1 MKWRQIMYDA
11 WRALF
16 RHRLRSFLS
25 SLGIVF
31 AVVAVVAMLSI
42 AEGAKREILDQIE
55 GLGTNSV
62 IVRSLQLTRTQEIAA
77 RKRLSHG
84 LVLSDANA
92 LKKTIHTVSCVA
104 PLKEVKASLSKSI
117 TQDPF
122 EILAITESYQEVK
135 GLAIKQ
141 GRFLCDTDI
150 VRKNLVCVLGE
161 EVSRLLGDSGHL
173 GETLRLE
180 DRTYRIVGILQ
191 KRQWMHSKL
200 PVLTV
205 RNFNRAIFIPIGT
218 EVTADIQDQTRFG
231 EISEIWIRVKRNEN
245 VQACAEAVRRILN
258 RKHGGVEDFQVIVPQ
273 ELMIQAQK
281 TQRIFN
287 IILGC
292 IAGISLLVGGIG
304 IMNTMLASV
313 AERTREI
320 GIRRAIGAAQKHIV
334 VQFLCEAIVL
344 TTTGGCVGIIMGAGS
359 AVIISKVAGWK
370 TMLTVWS
377 VILSIV
383 MAGSVGLVSGLYP
396 ALKAARL
403 EPVRA
408 LRHE

>member
-1 MKWRQIMYDA
+1 MKWDQIMRDA

-42 AEGAKREILDQIE
+42 AEGAKQEILEQIE
-55 GLGTNSV
+55 RLGTNSI
-62 IVRSLQLTRTQEIAA
+62 IVRSLQLTETQETAA
-77 RKRLSHG
+77 RRRLSRG

-92 LKKTIHTVSCVA
+92 LKKAIHTISSVA
-104 PLKEVKASLSKSI
+104 SVKEVKASLSISI
-117 TQDPF
+117 AQDPF
-122 EILAITESYQEVK
+122 EILAITESYQVAK
-135 GLAIKQ
+135 NLAVRQ
-141 GRFLCDTDI
+141 GRFVCDTDV

-173 GETLRLE
+173 GGALRLE

-191 KRQWMHSKL
+191 KRQWMRSKSPAL
-200 PVLTV
+200 AV
-205 RNFNRAIFIPIGT
+205 RNYNRAIFIPIGT
-218 EVTADIQDQTRFG
+218 EVTDIRGQNRFG
-231 EISEIWIRVKRNEN
+231 EISEIWLRVARNEN
-245 VQACAEAVRRILN
+245 IQASAEAVRRILN
-258 RKHGGVEDFQVIVPQ
+258 RMHGGVEDFQVIVPQ
-273 ELMIQAQK
+273 ELLIQAQK

-292 IAGISLLVGGIG
+292 IAGISLFVGGIG

-320 GIRRAIGAAQKHIV
+320 GIRRALGAGEKHIV
-334 VQFLCEAIVL
+334 LQFLCEAIVL
-344 TTTGGCVGIIMGAGS
+344 TTIGGCIGIILGAGS
-359 AVIISKVAGWK
+359 AIIISKVAGWK
-370 TMLTVWS
+370 TVLTVWS
-377 VILSIV
+377 LVVSIV
-383 MAGSVGLVSGLYP
+383 MAGGVGLVSGLYP
-396 ALKAARL
+396 AVKAARL

>member
-1 MKWRQIMYDA
+1 MKWDQIMRDA

-42 AEGAKREILDQIE
+42 AEGAKQEILEQIE
-55 GLGTNSV
+55 RLGTNSI
-62 IVRSLQLTRTQEIAA
+62 IVRSLQLTRTQETAA
-77 RKRLSHG
+77 RRRLSRG

-92 LKKTIHTVSCVA
+92 LKKAIHTISSVA
-104 PLKEVKASLSKSI
+104 SVKEVKASLSISI
-117 TQDPF
+117 AQDPF
-122 EILAITESYQEVK
+122 EILAITESYQVAK
-135 GLAIKQ
+135 NLAVRQ
-141 GRFLCDTDI
+141 GRFVCDTDV

-173 GETLRLE
+173 GGVLRLE

-191 KRQWMHSKL
+191 KRQWMSSKSPAL
-200 PVLTV
+200 AV
-205 RNFNRAIFIPIGT
+205 RNYNRAIFIPIGT
-218 EVTADIQDQTRFG
+218 EVMDIRGQSRFG
-231 EISEIWIRVKRNEN
+231 EISEIWLRVARNGN
-245 VQACAEAVRRILN
+245 VQASAEAVRRILN
-258 RKHGGVEDFQVIVPQ
+258 RMHGGVEDFQVIVPQ
-273 ELMIQAQK
+273 ELLIQAQK

-320 GIRRAIGAAQKHIV
+320 GIRRALGAGEKHIV
-334 VQFLCEAIVL
+334 LQFLCEAIVL
-344 TTTGGCVGIIMGAGS
+344 TTIGGCIGIILGAGS
-359 AVIISKVAGWK
+359 AIIISKIAGWK
-370 TMLTVWS
+370 TVLTVWS
-377 VILSIV
+377 LVVSIV
-383 MAGSVGLVSGLYP
+383 MAGGVGLVSGLYP
-396 ALKAARL
+396 AVKAARL

>member
-1 MKWRQIMYDA
+1 MKWDKILRDA

-42 AEGAKREILDQIE
+42 AEGAKQEILDQIDR
-55 GLGTNSV
+55 LGTNSV
-62 IVRSLQLTRTQEIAA
+62 IVRSLQLTKSQESAP
-77 RKRLSHG
+77 RRRLSHG
-84 LVLSDANA
+84 LTLSDANA
-92 LKKTIHTVSCVA
+92 LENAIYAISDVA
-104 PLKEVKASLSKSI
+104 PAKEIKASLPVSI
-117 TQDPF
+117 AKDPF
-122 EILAITESYQEVK
+122 EILAITKSYQVVK
-135 GLAIKQ
+135 NLAIKQ
-141 GRFLCDTDI
+141 GRFISNAD
-150 VRKNLVCVLGE
+150 VVQKNLVCVLGE

-173 GETLRLE
+173 GEALRLE
-180 DRTYRIVGILQ
+180 DRTYRIIGILH
-191 KRQWMHSKL
+191 KRQWKRSKSPAL
-200 PVLTV
+200 AV
-205 RNFNRAIFIPIGT
+205 RNYNRAIFIPIGT
-218 EVTADIQDQTRFG
+218 EVTDGLEQTSFG
-231 EISEIWIRVKRNEN
+231 EISEIWLRVGQNN
-245 VQACAEAVRRILN
+245 SVQACAEAVRRILN
-258 RKHGGVEDFQVIVPQ
+258 LRHGGVEDFQVVVPQ
-273 ELMIQAQK
+273 ELLNQAQK

-320 GIRRAIGAAQKHIV
+320 GIRRAIGAGQHHII
-334 VQFLCEAIVL
+334 VQFICEAIVL
-344 TTTGGCVGIIMGAGS
+344 TTIGGCLGIVLGAGS

-370 TMLTVWS
+370 TVLTVWS
-377 VILSIV
+377 IVTSIL
-383 MAGSVGLVSGLYP
+383 MAAGVGLASGLYP
-396 ALKAARL
+396 AIKAARL

>member
-1 MKWRQIMYDA
+1 MKWEKIMRDA

-42 AEGAKREILDQIE
+42 AEGAKQEILDQIE
-55 GLGTNSV
+55 RLGTNSV
-62 IVRSLQLTRTQEIAA
+62 IVRSLQLTIAQEASA
-77 RKRLSHG
+77 RRRLSHG

-92 LKKTIHTVSCVA
+92 LKKAIYTISSVA
-104 PLKEVKASLSKSI
+104 PVKEIKASLPISI
-117 TQDPF
+117 AQDPF
-122 EILAITESYQEVK
+122 EILAITESYQVAKNLAVK
-135 GLAIKQ
+135 E
-141 GRFLCDTDI
+141 GRFVCNTD
-150 VRKNLVCVLGE
+150 VARKNFVCILGE

-173 GETLRLE
+173 GGTLRLE

-191 KRQWMHSKL
+191 KRQWKRSKSPAL
-200 PVLTV
+200 AV
-205 RNFNRAIFIPIGT
+205 RNYNRAIFIPIGT
-218 EVTADIQDQTRFG
+218 EVTDIHGQNKFG
-231 EISEIWIRVKRNEN
+231 EISELWLRVARNGN
-245 VQACAEAVRRILN
+245 VQACAQAVRRILN
-258 RKHGGVEDFQVIVPQ
+258 RMHGGVEDFQVIVPQ
-273 ELMIQAQK
+273 ELLNQAQK

-320 GIRRAIGAAQKHIV
+320 GIRRAIGAGQKHIV

-344 TTTGGCVGIIMGAGS
+344 TTIGGCVGIILGAGS

-370 TMLTVWS
+370 TVLTVWS
-377 VILSIV
+377 VVVSIV
-383 MAGSVGLVSGLYP
+383 MAGGVGLVSGLYP
-396 ALKAARL
+396 AVKAARL

-408 LRHE
+408 LRYE

>member
-1 MKWRQIMYDA
+1 MKWDQIMRDA

-42 AEGAKREILDQIE
+42 AEGAKQEILEQIE
-55 GLGTNSV
+55 RLGTNSI
-62 IVRSLQLTRTQEIAA
+62 IVRSLQLTETQETAA
-77 RKRLSHG
+77 RRRLSRG

-92 LKKTIHTVSCVA
+92 LKKAIHTISSVA
-104 PLKEVKASLSKSI
+104 SVKEVKASLSISI
-117 TQDPF
+117 AQDPF
-122 EILAITESYQEVK
+122 EILAITESYQVAK
-135 GLAIKQ
+135 NLAVKQ
-141 GRFLCDTDI
+141 GRFVCNTDV

-173 GETLRLE
+173 GGVLRLE

-191 KRQWMHSKL
+191 KRQWMRSKSPAL
-200 PVLTV
+200 AV
-205 RNFNRAIFIPIGT
+205 RNYNRAIFIPIGT
-218 EVTADIQDQTRFG
+218 EVMDIRGQSRFG
-231 EISEIWIRVKRNEN
+231 EISEIWLRVARNGN
-245 VQACAEAVRRILN
+245 VQASAEAVRRILN
-258 RKHGGVEDFQVIVPQ
+258 RMHGGVEDFQVIVPQ
-273 ELMIQAQK
+273 ELLIQAQK

-334 VQFLCEAIVL
+334 LQFLCEAIVL
-344 TTTGGCVGIIMGAGS
+344 TTIGGCIGIILGAGS
-359 AVIISKVAGWK
+359 AIIISKIAGWK
-370 TMLTVWS
+370 TVLTVWS
-377 VILSIV
+377 LVVSIV
-383 MAGSVGLVSGLYP
+383 MAGGVGLVSGLYP
-396 ALKAARL
+396 AVKAARL

>member
-1 MKWRQIMYDA
+1 MKWDQIMRDA

-42 AEGAKREILDQIE
+42 AEGAKQEILEQIE
-55 GLGTNSV
+55 RLGTNSI
-62 IVRSLQLTRTQEIAA
+62 IVRSLQLTRTQETAA
-77 RKRLSHG
+77 RRRLSRG

-92 LKKTIHTVSCVA
+92 LKKAIHTISSVA
-104 PLKEVKASLSKSI
+104 SVKEVKASLSISI
-117 TQDPF
+117 AQDPF
-122 EILAITESYQEVK
+122 EILAITESYQVAK
-135 GLAIKQ
+135 NLAVRQ
-141 GRFLCDTDI
+141 GRFVCDTDV

-173 GETLRLE
+173 GGALRLE

-191 KRQWMHSKL
+191 KRQWMRSKSPAL
-200 PVLTV
+200 AV
-205 RNFNRAIFIPIGT
+205 RNYNRAIFIPMGT
-218 EVTADIQDQTRFG
+218 EVTDIHGQTRFG
-231 EISEIWIRVKRNEN
+231 EISEIWLRVTRNEN
-245 VQACAEAVRRILN
+245 VQASAEAVRRILN
-258 RKHGGVEDFQVIVPQ
+258 RMHGGVEDFQVIVPQ
-273 ELMIQAQK
+273 ELLIQAQK

-320 GIRRAIGAAQKHIV
+320 GIRRALGAGEKHIV
-334 VQFLCEAIVL
+334 LQFLCEAIVL
-344 TTTGGCVGIIMGAGS
+344 TTIGGCIGIILGAGS
-359 AVIISKVAGWK
+359 AIIISKIAGWK
-370 TMLTVWS
+370 TVLTVWS
-377 VILSIV
+377 LVVSIV
-383 MAGSVGLVSGLYP
+383 MAGGVGLVSGLYP
-396 ALKAARL
+396 AVKAARL

>member
-1 MKWRQIMYDA
+1 MKWDQIMRDA

-42 AEGAKREILDQIE
+42 AEGAKQEILEQIE
-55 GLGTNSV
+55 RLGTNSI
-62 IVRSLQLTRTQEIAA
+62 IVRSLQLTRTQETAA
-77 RKRLSHG
+77 RRRLSRG

-92 LKKTIHTVSCVA
+92 LKKAIHTISSVA
-104 PLKEVKASLSKSI
+104 SVKEVKASLSISI
-117 TQDPF
+117 AQDPF
-122 EILAITESYQEVK
+122 EILAITESYQVAK
-135 GLAIKQ
+135 NLAVRQ
-141 GRFLCDTDI
+141 GRFVCDTDV

-173 GETLRLE
+173 GGALRLE

-191 KRQWMHSKL
+191 KRQWMRSKSPAL
-200 PVLTV
+200 AV
-205 RNFNRAIFIPIGT
+205 RNYNRAIFIPMGT
-218 EVTADIQDQTRFG
+218 EVTDIRGQNRFG
-231 EISEIWIRVKRNEN
+231 EISEIWLRVARNEN
-245 VQACAEAVRRILN
+245 IQASAEAVRRILN
-258 RKHGGVEDFQVIVPQ
+258 RMHGGVEDFQVIVPQ
-273 ELMIQAQK
+273 ELLIQAQK

-320 GIRRAIGAAQKHIV
+320 GIRRALGAGEKHIV
-334 VQFLCEAIVL
+334 LQFLCEAIVL
-344 TTTGGCVGIIMGAGS
+344 TTIGGCIGIILGAGS
-359 AVIISKVAGWK
+359 AIIISKIAGWK
-370 TMLTVWS
+370 TVLTVWS
-377 VILSIV
+377 LVVSIV
-383 MAGSVGLVSGLYP
+383 MAGGVGLVSGLYP
-396 ALKAARL
+396 AVKAARL

>member
-1 MKWRQIMYDA
+1 MKWDQIIRDA

-42 AEGAKREILDQIE
+42 TEGAKQEILDQIE
-55 GLGTNSV
+55 RLGTNSV
-62 IVRSLQLTRTQEIAA
+62 IVRSLQLTVAQKAAA
-77 RKRLSHG
+77 RRRLSHG

-92 LKKTIHTVSCVA
+92 FKKAIHTISSVA
-104 PLKEVKASLSKSI
+104 PVKEVKASLPISI
-117 TQDPF
+117 AQDPF
-122 EILAITESYQEVK
+122 EILAITESYQVAK
-135 GLAIKQ
+135 NLTVKQ
-141 GRFLCDTDI
+141 GRFVCNTD
-150 VRKNLVCVLGE
+150 VNRKNLVCVLGE
-161 EVSRLLGDSGHL
+161 EVSKLLGDSGHL
-173 GETLRLE
+173 GGTLRLE
-180 DRTYRIVGILQ
+180 ERTYRIVGILQ
-191 KRQWMHSKL
+191 KRQWKYSKSPAL
-200 PVLTV
+200 AV
-205 RNFNRAIFIPIGT
+205 RNYNRVIFIPIGT
-218 EVTADIQDQTRFG
+218 EVMGVNEQTRFG
-231 EISEIWIRVKRNEN
+231 EISEIWLRVTRNGN
-245 VQACAEAVRRILN
+245 VQACADAVRRILN

-273 ELMIQAQK
+273 ELLIQAQK

-320 GIRRAIGAAQKHIV
+320 GIRRAIGAGQKHIV

-344 TTTGGCVGIIMGAGS
+344 TTIGGCVGIILGAGS

-370 TMLTVWS
+370 TVLTVWS
-377 VILSIV
+377 VVISIV
-383 MAGSVGLVSGLYP
+383 MAGGVGLVSGLYP
-396 ALKAARL
+396 AIKAARL

>member
-1 MKWRQIMYDA
+1 MKWDQIMRDA

-42 AEGAKREILDQIE
+42 AEGAKQEILEQIE
-55 GLGTNSV
+55 RLGTNSI
-62 IVRSLQLTRTQEIAA
+62 IVRSLQLTRAQETSA
-77 RKRLSHG
+77 RRRLSHG

-92 LKKTIHTVSCVA
+92 LKNAIHAISSVA
-104 PLKEVKASLSKSI
+104 PVKEVKASLPISI
-117 TQDPF
+117 AQDPF
-122 EILAITESYQEVK
+122 EILAITESYQVAK
-135 GLAIKQ
+135 NLAVKQ
-141 GRFLCDTDI
+141 GRFVCNTD
-150 VRKNLVCVLGE
+150 VVQKNLVCVLGE

-173 GETLRLE
+173 GGALRLE

-191 KRQWMHSKL
+191 KRQWMRSKSPAL
-200 PVLTV
+200 AV
-205 RNFNRAIFIPIGT
+205 RNYNRAIFIPIGT
-218 EVTADIQDQTRFG
+218 EVMDIRGQSRFG
-231 EISEIWIRVKRNEN
+231 EISEIWLRVAQNGN

-258 RKHGGVEDFQVIVPQ
+258 RIHGGVEDFQVIVPQ
-273 ELMIQAQK
+273 ELLIQAQK

-292 IAGISLLVGGIG
+292 IAGISLFVGGIG

-334 VQFLCEAIVL
+334 LQFLCEAIVL
-344 TTTGGCVGIIMGAGS
+344 TATGGCIGIILGAGS
-359 AVIISKVAGWK
+359 AIIISKVAGWK
-370 TMLTVWS
+370 TVLTVWS
-377 VILSIV
+377 VIVSIA
-383 MAGSVGLVSGLYP
+383 MAGGVGLVSGLYP
-396 ALKAARL
+396 AVKAARL

>member
-1 MKWRQIMYDA
+1 MKWDKIIRDA

-31 AVVAVVAMLSI
+31 AVVAVVAMLAI
-42 AEGAKREILDQIE
+42 AEGAKQEILDQIE
-55 GLGTNSV
+55 RLGTNSV
-62 IVRSLQLTRTQEIAA
+62 IVRSLQLTLAQKAA
-77 RKRLSHG
+77 AKRRLSNG
-84 LVLSDANA
+84 LVLSDANT
-92 LKKTIHTVSCVA
+92 LKRTIHTISNLA
-104 PLKEVKASLSKSI
+104 PVKEVKASLPISI
-117 TQDPF
+117 AQDPF
-122 EILAITESYQEVK
+122 EILAITESYQVVK
-135 GLAIKQ
+135 NLGVRQ
-141 GRFLCDTDI
+141 GRFICNTDV

-161 EVSRLLGDSGHL
+161 DISRLLGDRGHL
-173 GETLRLE
+173 GEALRLE

-191 KRQWMHSKL
+191 KRQWKRSKS
-200 PVLTV
+200 PAMAI
-205 RNFNRAIFIPIGT
+205 RNYNRAIFIPVGT
-218 EVTADIQDQTRFG
+218 EVMGEHGQTRFG
-231 EISEIWIRVKRNEN
+231 EISEIWIRLERDGN
-245 VQACAEAVRRILN
+245 VHASAEAVRRVLN
-258 RKHGGVEDFQVIVPQ
+258 REHGGFEDFQVIVPQ
-273 ELMIQAQK
+273 ELLIQAQK

-320 GIRRAIGAAQKHIV
+320 GIRRAIGADQKDIV
-334 VQFLCEAIVL
+334 VQFLCEAVVL
-344 TTTGGCVGIIMGAGS
+344 TTTGGCIGIILGAGS
-359 AVIISKVAGWK
+359 AVTISTVAGWK
-370 TMLTVWS
+370 TVLTTWS
-377 VILSIV
+377 LIISVL
-383 MAGSVGLVSGLYP
+383 MAGGVGLVSGLYP

>member
-1 MKWRQIMYDA
+1 MKWDKIVRDA

-31 AVVAVVAMLSI
+31 GVMAVVAMLSI
-42 AEGAKREILDQIE
+42 AEGAKQEILDQIDR
-55 GLGTNSV
+55 LGTKSV
-62 IVRSLQLTRTQEIAA
+62 IVRSLSLTESQKTAPR
-77 RKRLSHG
+77 RRLSHG

-92 LKKTIHTVSCVA
+92 LKNAIYTISSVA
-104 PLKEVKASLSKSI
+104 PVKEVKASLPTSLA
-117 TQDPF
+117 QDPF
-122 EILAITESYQEVK
+122 EILAVTETYQVVK
-135 GLAIKQ
+135 NLTVKQ
-141 GRFLCDTDI
+141 GRFVSNTDV

-173 GETLRLE
+173 GEALRLE
-180 DRTYRIVGILQ
+180 DRTFRIVGILH
-191 KRQWMHSKL
+191 KRQWKRSKSSAL
-200 PVLTV
+200 AV
-205 RNFNRAIFIPIGT
+205 RNYNRAIFIPMGT
-218 EVTADIQDQTRFG
+218 ETMGAHAQTGFG
-231 EISEIWIRVKRNEN
+231 EISEIWLRVARNES
-245 VQACAEAVRRILN
+245 VQACAEVVKRILN
-258 RKHGGVEDFQVIVPQ
+258 LKHGGVEDFQVVVPQ
-273 ELMIQAQK
+273 ELLIQAQK

-320 GIRRAIGAAQKHIV
+320 GIRRAIGAGQNHIV

-344 TTTGGCVGIIMGAGS
+344 TTAGGCIGIIFGAGS
-359 AVIISKVAGWK
+359 AIIISRAAGWK
-370 TMLTVWS
+370 TILTVWS
-377 VILSIV
+377 VLASVI
-383 MAGSVGLVSGLYP
+383 MGSAVGLVSGLYP
-396 ALKAARL
+396 AVKAARL

>member
-1 MKWRQIMYDA
+1 MKWDQIMRDA

-42 AEGAKREILDQIE
+42 AEGAKQEILDQIE
-55 GLGTNSV
+55 KLGTNSI
-62 IVRSLQLTRTQEIAA
+62 IVRSLQLTVAQENAA
-77 RKRLSHG
+77 RRRLSNG

-92 LKKTIHTVSCVA
+92 LKKAIHTISSVA
-104 PLKEVKASLSKSI
+104 PVKEVKASLTISI
-117 TQDPF
+117 AQDPF
-122 EILAITESYQEVK
+122 EILAITESYQVAK
-135 GLAIKQ
+135 NLAVKQ
-141 GRFLCDTDI
+141 GRFVCNTD
-150 VRKNLVCVLGE
+150 VVQKNLVCVLGE

-173 GETLRLE
+173 GGVLRLE

-191 KRQWMHSKL
+191 KRQWMRSKSPAL
-200 PVLTV
+200 AV
-205 RNFNRAIFIPIGT
+205 RNYNRAIFIPIGT
-218 EVTADIQDQTRFG
+218 EVTDIQGQNRFG
-231 EISEIWIRVKRNEN
+231 EISEIWLRVARNGN
-245 VQACAEAVRRILN
+245 VQASAEAVRRILN
-258 RKHGGVEDFQVIVPQ
+258 RMHGGVEDFQVIVPQ
-273 ELMIQAQK
+273 ELLIQAQK

-320 GIRRAIGAAQKHIV
+320 GIRRALGAGEKHIV
-334 VQFLCEAIVL
+334 LQFLCEAIVL
-344 TTTGGCVGIIMGAGS
+344 TTIGGCIGIILGAGS
-359 AVIISKVAGWK
+359 AIIISKVAGWK
-370 TMLTVWS
+370 TVLTVWS
-377 VILSIV
+377 LVVSIV
-383 MAGSVGLVSGLYP
+383 MAGGVGLVSGLYP
-396 ALKAARL
+396 AVKAARL

>member
-1 MKWRQIMYDA
+1 M
-11 WRALF
+11 
-16 RHRLRSFLS
+16 S

-31 AVVAVVAMLSI
+31 AVVAVVAMLAI
-42 AEGAKREILDQIE
+42 AEGAKKEILDQIE
-55 GLGTNSV
+55 RLGTNSV
-62 IVRSLQLTRTQEIAA
+62 IVRSLQLTKAQEADA
-77 RKRLSHG
+77 RMRLSHG

-92 LKKTIHTVSCVA
+92 LKKMIHIISTVA
-104 PLKEVKASLSKSI
+104 PVKEVKASLPISI

-122 EILAITESYQEVK
+122 EILAITETYQVAK
-135 GLAIKQ
+135 NLVVRQ
-141 GRFLCDTDI
+141 GRFICDTDV

-161 EVSRLLGDSGHL
+161 EVSRLLGDNGHL
-173 GETLRLE
+173 GGALRLE

-191 KRQWMHSKL
+191 KRQWKRSKL
-200 PVLTV
+200 PALAV
-205 RNFNRAIFIPIGT
+205 RNYNRAIFIPIGT
-218 EVTADIQDQTRFG
+218 EVIGIGGQKEFG
-231 EISEIWIRVKRNEN
+231 QLSEIWLRVERNGN

-258 RKHGGVEDFQVIVPQ
+258 RKHGGVEDFQIIVPQ
-273 ELMIQAQK
+273 ELMAQAQK
-281 TQRIFN
+281 TQRTFN

-320 GIRRAIGAAQKHIV
+320 GIRRAIGAGQKHIV

-344 TTTGGCVGIIMGAGS
+344 TTAGGCVGIILGAGS
-359 AVIISKVAGWK
+359 AVIISKVAGWE
-370 TMLTVWS
+370 TVLTLWS
-377 VILSIV
+377 VVVSIL
-383 MAGSVGLVSGLYP
+383 MAGGVGLASGLYP
-396 ALKAARL
+396 AVKAACL

>member
-1 MKWRQIMYDA
+1 MTKSLRDA

-42 AEGAKREILDQIE
+42 AEGAKQEILDQIE
-55 GLGTNSV
+55 RLGTNSV
-62 IVRSLQLTRTQEIAA
+62 IVRSLQLTVAQEAAA
-77 RKRLSHG
+77 RRRLSRG

-92 LKKTIHTVSCVA
+92 FRKAIHTISSVA
-104 PLKEVKASLSKSI
+104 PVKEVKASLPISI
-117 TQDPF
+117 AQDPF
-122 EILAITESYQEVK
+122 EILAITESYQVAK
-135 GLAIKQ
+135 NLTLKQ
-141 GRFLCDTDI
+141 GRFFCNTDV

-173 GETLRLE
+173 GGTLRLE
-180 DRTYRIVGILQ
+180 ERTYRIVGILQ
-191 KRQWMHSKL
+191 KRQWKHSKSPAL
-200 PVLTV
+200 AV
-205 RNFNRAIFIPIGT
+205 RNYNRVIFIPIGT
-218 EVTADIQDQTRFG
+218 EVMDVNGQTRFG
-231 EISEIWIRVKRNEN
+231 EISEIWLRVARNGN

-273 ELMIQAQK
+273 ELLIQAQK

-320 GIRRAIGAAQKHIV
+320 GIRRAIGAAQEHIV

-344 TTTGGCVGIIMGAGS
+344 TTIGGCVGIILGAGS

-370 TMLTVWS
+370 TVLTVWS
-377 VILSIV
+377 VVVSIV
-383 MAGSVGLVSGLYP
+383 MAGGVGLVSGLYP
-396 ALKAARL
+396 AIKAARL

>member
-1 MKWRQIMYDA
+1 MKWDQIMRDA

-31 AVVAVVAMLSI
+31 AVMAVVAMLSI
-42 AEGAKREILDQIE
+42 AEGAKQEILEQIE
-55 GLGTNSV
+55 RLGTNSI
-62 IVRSLQLTRTQEIAA
+62 IVRSLQLTGTQETAA
-77 RKRLSHG
+77 RRRLSRG

-92 LKKTIHTVSCVA
+92 LKKAIHTISSVA
-104 PLKEVKASLSKSI
+104 SVKEVKASLSISI
-117 TQDPF
+117 AQDPF
-122 EILAITESYQEVK
+122 EILAITESYQVAK
-135 GLAIKQ
+135 NLAVKQ
-141 GRFLCDTDI
+141 GRFVCNTDV

-173 GETLRLE
+173 GGVLRLE

-191 KRQWMHSKL
+191 KRQWMRSKSPAL
-200 PVLTV
+200 AV
-205 RNFNRAIFIPIGT
+205 RNYNRAIFIPIGT
-218 EVTADIQDQTRFG
+218 EVTDIQGQNRFG
-231 EISEIWIRVKRNEN
+231 EISEIWLRVARNGN
-245 VQACAEAVRRILN
+245 VQASAEAVRRILN
-258 RKHGGVEDFQVIVPQ
+258 RMHGGVEDFQVIVPQ
-273 ELMIQAQK
+273 ELLIQAQK

-320 GIRRAIGAAQKHIV
+320 GIRRALGAGEKHIV
-334 VQFLCEAIVL
+334 LQFLCEAIVL
-344 TTTGGCVGIIMGAGS
+344 TTIGGCIGIILGAGS
-359 AVIISKVAGWK
+359 AIIISKVAGWK
-370 TMLTVWS
+370 TVLTVWS
-377 VILSIV
+377 LVVSIV
-383 MAGSVGLVSGLYP
+383 MAGGVGLVSGLYP
-396 ALKAARL
+396 AVKAARL

>member
-1 MKWRQIMYDA
+1 M
-11 WRALF
+11 
-16 RHRLRSFLS
+16 
-25 SLGIVF
+25 
-31 AVVAVVAMLSI
+31 AVVAMLSI
-42 AEGAKREILDQIE
+42 AEGAKQEIMKQIE
-55 GLGTNSV
+55 RLGTNSI
-62 IVRSLQLTRTQEIAA
+62 IVRSLQLTRAQETAA
-77 RKRLSHG
+77 SRRLSHG

-92 LKKTIHTVSCVA
+92 LKNAIHTISSVA
-104 PLKEVKASLSKSI
+104 PVKEVKASLSKS
-117 TQDPF
+117 TAQDPF
-122 EILAITESYQEVK
+122 EILAITDSYQLAK
-135 GLAIKQ
+135 NLAIKQ
-141 GRFLCDTDI
+141 GRFVCNTDV

-161 EVSRLLGDSGHL
+161 EVSRLLGASGHL
-173 GETLRLE
+173 GGVLRLE

-191 KRQWMHSKL
+191 ERQWMRSKSPAL
-200 PVLTV
+200 AV
-205 RNFNRAIFIPIGT
+205 RNYNRAIFIPIGT
-218 EVTADIQDQTRFG
+218 EVTDIHGQNRFG
-231 EISEIWIRVKRNEN
+231 EISEIWLRVARNGN

-273 ELMIQAQK
+273 ELLIQAQK

-334 VQFLCEAIVL
+334 LQFLCEAIVL
-344 TTTGGCVGIIMGAGS
+344 TTIGGCIGIILGAGS
-359 AVIISKVAGWK
+359 AIIISKVAGWK
-370 TMLTVWS
+370 TVLTVWS
-377 VILSIV
+377 LVVSIV

-396 ALKAARL
+396 AVKAARL
-403 EPVRA
+403 EPARA